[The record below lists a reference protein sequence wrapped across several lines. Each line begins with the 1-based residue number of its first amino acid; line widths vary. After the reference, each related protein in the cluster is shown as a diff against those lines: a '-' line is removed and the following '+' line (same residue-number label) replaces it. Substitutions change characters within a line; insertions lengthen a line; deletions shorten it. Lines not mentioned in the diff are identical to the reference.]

1 MKSLQ
6 SLDIISS
13 ITALL
18 NDMVKKPLEIK
29 YDWDVQPELLG
40 LVKARF
46 PNIHVVKK
54 EKSWLMVQE
63 RNLFRII
70 LNRWIERNNKNWLY
84 GVHVVQAVTNRMP
97 L

>member
-1 MKSLQ
+1 M
-6 SLDIISS
+6 
-13 ITALL
+13 
-18 NDMVKKPLEIK
+18 
-29 YDWDVQPELLG
+29 YDWDVQPGLLG

-54 EKSWLMVQE
+54 EQSRLTVQE
-63 RNLFRII
+63 RNLFGIM
-70 LNRWIERNNKNWLY
+70 LNCWIERNNKYWLY

>member
-1 MKSLQ
+1 
-6 SLDIISS
+6 
-13 ITALL
+13 
-18 NDMVKKPLEIK
+18 
-29 YDWDVQPELLG
+29 
-40 LVKARF
+40 
-46 PNIHVVKK
+46 
-54 EKSWLMVQE
+54 MVQE

>member
-1 MKSLQ
+1 LKSLQ

-18 NDMVKKPLEIK
+18 NDMVKKPLEIT

-54 EKSWLMVQE
+54 EQSRLMVQE
-63 RNLFRII
+63 KNLYSIL

-84 GVHVVQAVTNRMP
+84 DVHVIQAVINRMP